1 MVKAAGV
8 LSVLAA
14 GLSFSGQ
21 ASADTSACAAYGSVQ
36 PGVNPS
42 FQHINCLL
50 TEEALKQEVP
60 PEVVKAV
67 AMKENAW
74 KQFDENGNPIVSADG
89 GIGLMQLTNQS
100 QFETELLKTD
110 LVYNIKAGVTVLDQM
125 FESDVPKI
133 SGAGRDV
140 IENWYFPVMAYN
152 GIKPVNSPVKQATGE
167 RNTAA
172 YQEQVFA
179 MIKNDSFL
187 DEERSFADFG
197 FKPEDFQYD
206 PDRTDNIVFKKMS
219 YTPTGKTNQT
229 AYNLQKGDQAV
240 IIADSKLRSI
250 PGGGTNDYKEILPA
264 DTALTITGPFQFDE
278 NPNNTSRQFVWY
290 PVRTTAGTTG
300 FVSSAYL
307 EKSDKPAAPLFKD
320 VSANHRFYNDIAAL
334 SSQGIINGY
343 DDGTFKPGNQV
354 TRGETAIMVVRA
366 LDLPVTG
373 SNYINVVLKNGI
385 MGGYPDGSF
394 GEKNPITRAE
404 TAIVLT
410 NAFKLKETTSIS
422 FTDVS
427 SAMRSYDSIRR
438 VVAAEIAY
446 GTENNQFKPDTP
458 VTRGELSAF
467 LNRALQR

>member
-1 MVKAAGV
+1 MIQTAGV
-8 LSVLAA
+8 LSLLAA

-60 PEVVKAV
+60 PEVVKAI
-67 AMKENAW
+67 ATQENGGW
-74 KQFDENGNPIVSADG
+74 KQFDESGQAVVSDDG

-100 QFETELLKTD
+100 QFKEELLKTD

-125 FESDVPKI
+125 YDSNVPKI

-152 GIKPVNSPVKQATGE
+152 GIKPVNSPVKQSTGE
-167 RNTAA
+167 KNTGA
-172 YQEQVFA
+172 YQEKVFA
-179 MIKNDSFL
+179 EIKASSFL
-187 DEERSFADFG
+187 NERSFADFG

-219 YTPTGKTNQT
+219 YTPTGKLNQT
-229 AYNLQKGDQAV
+229 AYHLQKGDQAV

-264 DTALTITGPFQFDE
+264 DTALTITGSFQFDE

-290 PVRTTAGTTG
+290 PVRTADGKTG

-334 SSQGIINGY
+334 SSQSIISGY
-343 DDGTFKPGNQV
+343 PDGTFKPGSQV
-354 TRGETAIMVVRA
+354 TRGEAATMVVRA
-366 LDLPVTG
+366 LGLPTNGMKPIEVAKKQGIINGDRNGRLAETEPVT
-373 SNYINVVLKNGI
+373 
-385 MGGYPDGSF
+385 
-394 GEKNPITRAE
+394 RAQV
-404 TAIVLT
+404 AIILT
-410 NAFKLKETTSIS
+410 NAFNLKETVSIS
-422 FTDVS
+422 FTDVHS
-427 SAMRSYDSIRR
+427 RMAAYDSIRR
-438 VVAAEIAY
+438 VVAAGIAY
-446 GTENNQFKPDTP
+446 GDNNKFNPDKP
-458 VTRGELSAF
+458 VTRGELAAF
-467 LNRALQR
+467 LNRTLER